1 MKLSIIIPHYNSLE
15 LLKNLIST
23 IPNRSDIQTIVIDDN
38 STKDRVEYE
47 KFQKENPHILFL
59 ANEPGK
65 NSAGRCRNLGLER
78 AEGDWLLFADADDFF
93 TENLWKKIEPYLAQK
108 EFDIIYFKPTS
119 IFLES
124 RETASR
130 HVRVCKLIEDFIEM
144 PDLYHECRLRYYF
157 EAPWSKLI
165 RRSIVEEKQIKF
177 DTTRFANDIMFSM
190 QAAYHAKKI
199 KAVKETIYCITQSQ
213 GTLTTTPGKENFE
226 GRFEVFLR
234 KHRYLKEHLNK
245 KEWRAVDI
253 LGEPYLKMAK
263 RNGMSDAEIKEVKKT
278 LRKEG
283 IRIKFSRKW
292 TPAYIVKKVWS
303 KIR

>member
-1 MKLSIIIPHYNSLE
+1 MKVSIIIPHYNSLE

-23 IPNRSDIQTIVIDDN
+23 IPQREEIQTIVIDDN
-38 STKDRVEYE
+38 STENRTEYID
-47 KFQKENPHILFL
+47 FQKENPQILFL
-59 ANEPGK
+59 ANEEGK
-65 NSAGRCRNLGLER
+65 NSAGRCRNVGLEK
-78 AEGDWLLFADADDFF
+78 AEGEWLLFADADDFF
-93 TENLWKKIEPYLAQK
+93 EEGLWERIKSFLEQK
-108 EFDIIYFKPTS
+108 EFDIIYFQPTS

-124 RETASR
+124 GETASR
-130 HVRVCKLIEDFIEM
+130 HVRVCKLIDDFLSE
-144 PDLYHECRLRYYF
+144 PNLYHECRLRYYF

-165 RRSIVEEKQIKF
+165 RRSVVVNNQIQF
-177 DTTRFANDIMFSM
+177 DATRFANDIMFSM
-190 QAAYHAKKI
+190 QVAYHAKKI

-234 KHRYLKEHLNK
+234 KHKYLKERLTK

-263 RNGMSDAEIKEVKKT
+263 RNGMSDAEVKKVKKI
-278 LRKEG
+278 LRREG
-283 IRIKFSRKW
+283 VRIKFSRKW
-292 TPAYIVKKVWS
+292 TPSYIVKKVWN

>member
-15 LLKNLIST
+15 LLKNLIKT
-23 IPNRSDIQTIVIDDN
+23 IPKCEEIQTIVIDDN
-38 STKDRVEYE
+38 STKDKAEY
-47 KFQKENPHILFL
+47 FDFIKENPHIHFL
-59 ANEPGK
+59 VNQTGM
-65 NSAGRCRNLGLER
+65 NSAGLCRNIGLEK
-78 AEGDWLLFADADDFF
+78 AEGEWLLFADADDFF
-93 TENLWKKIEPYLAQK
+93 TENLWEKIEPFMDQK
-108 EFDIIYFKPTS
+108 EFDIIYFQPTS

-124 RETASR
+124 GERASR
-130 HVRVCKLIEDFIEM
+130 HVRVCKAIDDFIDE
-144 PDLYHECRLRYYF
+144 PDIYHECRLRYYF

-165 RRSIVEEKQIKF
+165 RRNVVLENNILF

-190 QAAYHAKKI
+190 QVAYHAEKI

-213 GTLTTTPGKENFE
+213 GTLTTTPGKDNFK

-234 KHRYLKEHLNK
+234 KHRYLKEHLTK

-263 RNGMSDAEIKEVKKT
+263 RNGMSDEEIKEVRNVLK
-278 LRKEG
+278 REG

-292 TPAYIVKKVWS
+292 TPLYILKKVWK